1 MLTTF
6 AALVM
11 PILILLM
18 AAVLNVGHVVNAKV
32 MLQNAADRAA
42 YAGAAKQAYV
52 MNRMGEK
59 NREVHAIFE
68 KLKRDIVPNSN
79 NEASDVTQKVKD
91 ATQRIA
97 AAYGEMEAW
106 NADAYIKAKAASLSV
121 AEENYAAATVV
132 LRVPDQPMLTLRGEL
147 ESQQRH
153 HLRSDY
159 NTMVG
164 GQIWEP
170 ASHDHTENVV
180 QSYYVK
186 DPAYEV
192 RWQVALSAPMPK
204 GLMSDTFAAPV
215 LHAVAAAQPHSGS
228 IKDCAFDPKCPPYQV
243 SFVPFQDEPEEYYE
257 R

>member
-1 MLTTF
+1 MLTTL

-18 AAVLNVGHVVNAKV
+18 AAVLNVGHVVNAKI

-52 MNRMGEK
+52 MNQMGEK
-59 NREVHAIFE
+59 NREVHGIFE

-79 NEASDVTQKVKD
+79 NEAGDVAQKVKD
-91 ATQRIA
+91 ATQRIN
-97 AAYGEMEAW
+97 AAYNEMAAW
-106 NADAYIKAKAASLSV
+106 NSDAHAKAKAASRSV
-121 AEENYAAATVV
+121 ALKNYAAATMEP
-132 LRVPDQPMLTLRGEL
+132 RVPNQPMLALRDEL
-147 ESQQRH
+147 ESQQRQ
-153 HLRSDY
+153 HLKSDY

-170 ASHDHTENVV
+170 ASHGQTENVV

-192 RWQVALSAPMPK
+192 RWQVELTAPTPK
-204 GLMSDTFAAPV
+204 GIMSDKFVAPT
-215 LHAVAAAQPHSGS
+215 LHAVAAAQPHGAS
-228 IKDCAFDPKCPPYQV
+228 IKDCGLNPSCPSYEV
-243 SFVPFQDEPEEYYE
+243 SFVPYSD
-257 R
+257 